1 MDDLDLFDLVKLS
14 FDPPETNTKTIQKKI
29 DEEIARLQSAW
40 NNDRTKEQKKQEFEY
55 LQSISVQIISAD
67 GKKLVPLFKQLAEKK
82 TQQRIREFSA
92 LVQVWTQFGRHTVTK
107 TERSQYKTKFG
118 LSDKNIDKVLTDA
131 KVEIIDFNT
140 KAAFPKFPGN
150 LKAIQDN
157 IDKLRHAKDPNPN
170 AVDNS
175 VVDSLYAFAAYFEND
190 IQHIASYKSK
200 DRVKLH
206 QIFTD
211 AVHKYSERND
221 PIADCCKNLSNMGAN
236 VFGSDEKRKEYDDY
250 LLYCS
255 PKLTQLFTQMKQLS
269 LSQLEDSKIAE
280 SCIRQIS
287 EYFPQYETA
296 LAIYNKEGKCNYE
309 PPVSK
314 YIVKCHHCEHINEFE
329 SEKEAI
335 QKNKCQNCKNTL
347 FKPCKKCGKSVLES
361 KDICPFCQYVF
372 HSAALFGEYFQ
383 KAQAALQKNEFD
395 HAKQYLFDA
404 QTVAP
409 EEKAR
414 IDALKEQISQAESI
428 LKKPIDRLH
437 QLIAKREFMTAESE
451 LGTIINKYPNLNIH
465 EFNKTITEAITK
477 ADKGFASA
485 NSLPASK
492 KADAC
497 ISILMQCADYQP
509 ALAFLRATSPL
520 PCGKVMVSADAKAG
534 QMNIAWQH
542 STEQGVSYRL
552 IRKMGKTAALSAQE
566 GDILVDSTINTSFVD
581 KNVKSGV
588 FYTYTVFVVRYG
600 VYSTGVSQI
609 GMVYGEVKNVSASQ
623 LNNSV
628 RLSFRLPENCR
639 GAKIIRSSHQSSITL
654 CEAAHSPYDDNHI
667 QYGNTYAYT
676 ILAIY
681 DGNQH
686 SQGVVCE
693 ITPSAMIDSFSFQA
707 AYVREN
713 IYNISWHIP
722 YTGIRLRVMVDDD
735 VLAEAMSDD
744 KELQV
749 TLPQE
754 RYCRI
759 HVCAHAGGKWI
770 ESDNKIEVSTCTSCK
785 IDEKK
790 TTSSI
795 EEKNDNIQLKIY
807 LSGSIPETVDAFYY
821 TVRTAQ
827 SKNKWA
833 SKDEMTTAYDMHK
846 ISVANYLERGFIP
859 YQIKITDDATFY
871 VSVFTGYNS
880 NGKYILSEA
889 EKITINRPLVA
900 NLFWGV
906 ESGGFIRK
914 ILQQK
919 TPQLS
924 VEWQCNR
931 PIYEVPELWLMISKQ
946 HIKSPDDE
954 HAEVLMKIPAVR
966 LDFPSTQYQQ
976 VYPIQ
981 TNQWHKNHY
990 LALFARNIAKEN
1002 DIAYRWKKGFFGRS

>member
-1 MDDLDLFDLVKLS
+1 MDDLDLFDLVEKLVC
-14 FDPPETNTKTIQKKI
+14 DPPQSDASKVKKAI
-29 DEEIARLQSAW
+29 DEKIASLQTSW
-40 NNDRTKEQKKQEFEY
+40 NITKKDDEKKQFEY

-67 GKKLVPLFKQLAEKK
+67 GKKLMPLFKQLAEKK

-92 LVQVWTQFGRHTVTK
+92 MVQILTQSGKHTVTK
-107 TERSQYKTKFG
+107 KERSRYKTKFG
-118 LSDKNIDKVLTDA
+118 LSDKNIDKILTDA

-140 KAAFPKFPGN
+140 KAALPKFFDDV
-150 LKAIQDN
+150 KIKDIQNN

-175 VVDSLYAFAAYFEND
+175 VVDSLYSFAAYLKND

-211 AVHKYSERND
+211 AAHKYSGHND
-221 PIADCCKNLSNMGAN
+221 PIGGCCNNLSNAGVAM
-236 VFGSDEKRKEYDDY
+236 FGSDEKRKEYDDY

-296 LAIYNKEGKCNYE
+296 LAIYNKAAGKECNYE

-314 YIVKCHHCEHINEFE
+314 YIIKCHHCEHINEFE

-335 QKNKCQNCKNTL
+335 QKNKCQNCTNTL

-414 IDALKEQISQAESI
+414 IDALKEEISQAESI

-437 QLIAKREFMTAESE
+437 QLIAKREFMTAETE

-552 IRKMGKTAALSAQE
+552 VRKMGKTAALSAQE
-566 GDILVDSTINTSFVD
+566 GDILVDSSTNTSFVD

-588 FYTYTVFVVRYG
+588 FYTYTVFVVRCG
-600 VYSTGVSQI
+600 VYSTGVSQTGI
-609 GMVYGEVKNVSASQ
+609 VYGEVQNASASQ

-707 AYVREN
+707 AQVREN

-722 YTGIRLRVMVDDD
+722 YTGIRLRVMVDND

-749 TLPQE
+749 TLPQD

-759 HVCAHAGGKWI
+759 YVCAHAGGKWI

-790 TTSSI
+790 TASSI
-795 EEKNDNIQLKIY
+795 EETHDGINLKIY

-833 SKDEMTTAYDMHK
+833 SKDEITTAADMHK
-846 ISVANYLERGFIP
+846 ISVANYLECGFIP

-889 EKITINRPLVA
+889 EKIIINRPLVA
-900 NLFWGV
+900 NLFWSLRSKGFF
-906 ESGGFIRK
+906 SGQLELNIK
-914 ILQQK
+914 LQG
-919 TPQLS
+919 
-924 VEWQCNR
+924 NR
-931 PIYEVPELWLMISKQ
+931 PLKYVPTLCLCFSNKQITSK
-946 HIKSPDDE
+946 DDPNIIE
-954 HAEVLMKIPAVR
+954 KKEIPAVN
-966 LDFPSTQYQQ
+966 LEGVSTQY
-976 VYPIQ
+976 YQ
-981 TNQWHKNHY
+981 TYSIDKFDKKY
-990 LALFARNIAKEN
+990 KSFLFVK
-1002 DIAYRWKKGFFGRS
+1002 DIPLGDKISTRWDTGFSGSI